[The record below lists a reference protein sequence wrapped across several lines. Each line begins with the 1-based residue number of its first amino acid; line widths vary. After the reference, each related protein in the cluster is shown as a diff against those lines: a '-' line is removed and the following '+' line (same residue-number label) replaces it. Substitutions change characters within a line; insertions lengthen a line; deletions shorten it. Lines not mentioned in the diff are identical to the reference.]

1 MRPLPSAF
9 PPPCSPLAPPAAVSS
24 LEAAPAVCAAAA
36 SRRLRNSSSCEHV
49 SALLPS
55 SSLPCSSSVFCH
67 VPCVFQHPD
76 RHVAVDPW
84 RSEAVD
90 VRGSKWNANSTVF
103 GFERLS
109 LNSKVNIAGLEERGA
124 PTRGAH
130 RVTHEALERGETKQV
145 VRLVKVEKNGWRQK
159 RRRPFHVCT
168 RGCVGGSV
176 LCMVG
181 SRNASGAFA

>member
-1 MRPLPSAF
+1 MVGGAAGGRIGGGFVGGGPMRPLPSAF

-76 RHVAVDPW
+76 RHVVVGPW

-109 LNSKVNIAGLEERGA
+109 LNSKVNIAGLKERGA
-124 PTRGAH
+124 PTQ
-130 RVTHEALERGETKQV
+130 EGEPIVRRTKHTREGNPSRWS
-145 VRLVKVEKNGWRQK
+145 RL
-159 RRRPFHVCT
+159 
-168 RGCVGGSV
+168 
-176 LCMVG
+176 
-181 SRNASGAFA
+181 SR